1 MMAKATEGTQGMPV
15 AHGFSF
21 EENGATPM
29 LPNLIIIGAMKC
41 GTTSLHY
48 YLGLHPQISMSAEK
62 ELKFFVEERNWPKGR
77 AWYESKFPVD
87 APVRG
92 EASPSY
98 TFYPVFDGVP
108 ERMYGVVPD
117 AKLIYVVRDPV
128 ERLISQYR
136 HDRAEGK
143 VCAPLEEAI
152 LPLDESMYVSRSKYA
167 MQLERFLAFY
177 PLSRILILTQEELK
191 AQRRATIQKA
201 FRFLGVDE
209 SFASWKFNVEMHGS
223 RWKRRTGRVGDAVAR
238 STSFLPF
245 ERLPALV
252 RGPARKLFTIPF
264 SESVGRPSLSDELQ
278 RRIADEL
285 RADIHRFRE
294 ITGMRFDSWSV

>member
-1 MMAKATEGTQGMPV
+1 
-15 AHGFSF
+15 
-21 EENGATPM
+21 M

-48 YLGLHPQISMSAEK
+48 YLSLHPQIFMSAEK
-62 ELKFFVEERNWPKGR
+62 ELKYFLQERNWPKGL
-77 AWYESKFPVD
+77 AWYESQFPVE

-98 TFYPVFDGVP
+98 TFYPMFDGVP
-108 ERMYGVVPD
+108 KRMHSVIPD
-117 AKLIYVVRDPV
+117 AKLIYVVRDPI

-136 HDRAEGK
+136 HDLAEGK
-143 VCAPLEEAI
+143 TSAPIEEAI
-152 LPLDESMYVSRSKYA
+152 LPLDSSMYVARSKYA
-167 MQLERFLAFY
+167 VQLERFLEYY
-177 PLSRILILTQEELK
+177 PLSQILIFTQEELK
-191 AQRRATIQKA
+191 ARRRATLQRV

-209 SFASWKFNVEMHGS
+209 SFASWKFNVEMHDS

-252 RGPARKLFTIPF
+252 RGPARKLLTIPF
-264 SESVGRPSLSDELQ
+264 SESVARPRMSDDLL
-278 RRIADEL
+278 RRVADEI
-285 RADIHRFRE
+285 RDDTRRFRE
-294 ITGMRFDSWSV
+294 ITGMPFDSWSV